1 MTKKQMNLIITIF
14 LGMFGVHK
22 FIEKNNKMGFIYLF
36 TLGLFGIGWIID
48 VVKLVIEVIN
58 EEKNKVDIPAQDSII
73 EEKSN

>member
-48 VVKLVIEVIN
+48 VV
-58 EEKNKVDIPAQDSII
+58 
-73 EEKSN
+73 